1 MSGRDQATSVHA
13 PYQSRRELPD
23 SAQLSQLSSAF
34 AGLMLV
40 PMRISAAEA
49 LPRFQ
54 AHLVGEESLGVADP
68 SPFAP
73 FVRALDDVLAGGPL
87 ASADVIAEI
96 EAELLP
102 RELHSHALTP
112 ALLEGGIHSVRR
124 QLASVDGWC
133 VDHLNAAPL
142 TTRMRG
148 RVDELLAQVRASS
161 APFVFVNSVHRNQ
174 YDSFFAHLVA
184 RGHDVFVIERGSQST
199 RFADYTR
206 PAAGACRHKY
216 LLNALEQIDFLR
228 RLDKGV
234 AMFVTEAFIHHLY
247 SGFRAAAQDAYVH
260 ALMRLCH
267 VPTIACLYDVV
278 NPFDVDLH
286 LEDEYLRL
294 HSNLLREAGGV
305 VLNANTDMTA
315 TFLTRAFGLSNPVVS
330 FLRYN
335 EAEAPTDAARPA
347 RRPGEFHIALVGAFL
362 DDLVPGQRDRM
373 RELSPQIRRLLER
386 GVDVHSYGDL
396 GTAAL
401 FRRQLPPNL
410 RRRFHVYGAI
420 ADQAALIAEV
430 AQHDAGW
437 MVHKTQVPISVAAR
451 AHQPVFKDA
460 VYLFHLSTVP
470 SSILLF
476 GSAGLPMFISRSE
489 QGLLRTF
496 GSEGFIPIE
505 LSEVDAID
513 AIIAAQDWPR
523 LRQAAREKRGRFGM
537 AAHFDE
543 FARFLAAVEGHAK
556 AAPAT
561 KPLRPKQASPQPAPA
576 SADSAPARTDETTAP
591 TRLNPWTS
599 GQATAA
605 VAPTVARWLSALF
618 ETHAISVSPAA
629 AAREAEAT
637 AADGQT
643 EGDPYRRLT
652 AAIAD
657 VLAPTGVA
665 LEDVLTR
672 FEAPLLLRE
681 LHTYPVVSAL
691 AEASDARL
699 RELTQHPETLVPL
712 VLQGT
717 SATARM
723 RSKVDAVLTAIRA
736 ETKPI
741 LFVNN
746 VHRFQYGPL
755 LSALEKAGH
764 TVFSICRGYQEG
776 EPTNLLATATGP
788 EQRRVYLNAFELA
801 DLAARADHGVWITNS
816 EGFIHSHFEGG
827 RALAN
832 EAYLAGLMRVMRQP
846 VLLLLYDMVN
856 QFSHEL
862 EYEAAYDHVHAVM
875 LKSASRVVLNSNTRM
890 ACDFVA
896 RAYHLAHPVTSF
908 LRYNELAERFVPP
921 QGRARGEF
929 HVCMAGAFLGDEWQ
943 RDRMRHM
950 SPAVRDLLN
959 AGLFVHYY
967 GDPANAAAFAA
978 RLPAEQRPRFIRHE
992 VIRDQAALVRE
1003 ISGYDAGWMVH
1014 QTQEAAAI
1022 MHAMQRPRMKDAIY
1036 VFHLSTVPS
1045 SILLFGCAGLPIFIN
1060 RSMQGIVEDLAD
1072 DSVVPVELSELPS
1085 IGTWLPTLDWEGLR
1099 ARAQK
1104 NAARF
1109 SMQAH
1114 ANDFIDLVQ
1123 PLFAAASTTSQR

>member
-1 MSGRDQATSVHA
+1 VSGPHDKTSIASRHA
-13 PYQSRRELPD
+13 PYRRRDELPN
-23 SAQLSQLSSAF
+23 STQLAEAF
-34 AGLMLV
+34 ASLMLV
-40 PMRISAAEA
+40 PMKIGAAEA

-54 AHLVGEESLGVADP
+54 GHLLGDEPLAVA
-68 SPFAP
+68 AP
-73 FVRALDDVLAGGPL
+73 AVFGAFIHALDSVLAGGPL
-87 ASADVIAEI
+87 DSADVIAEI
-96 EAELLP
+96 ETELLP
-102 RELHSHALTP
+102 RELHSYALTP
-112 ALLEGGIHSVRR
+112 PLLERGIHSIRR
-124 QLASVDGWC
+124 QLASVDDWC
-133 VDHLNAAPL
+133 VDHLAAAPL
-142 TTRMRG
+142 TMRMRG
-148 RVDELLAQVRASS
+148 RVDELLVQVRA
-161 APFVFVNSVHRNQ
+161 APSPFIFVNSVHRNQ
-174 YDSFFAHLVA
+174 YDSFFDHLVA
-184 RGHDVFVIERGSQST
+184 QGHDVFVIERGSQSA
-199 RFADYTR
+199 RFSDYPR
-206 PAAGACRHKY
+206 PAQGSCRHKY
-216 LLNALEQIDFLR
+216 LLNALEQVDFLQ

-260 ALMRLCH
+260 ALMRLCR

-294 HSNLLREAGGV
+294 HRNLLREAGGV
-305 VLNANTDMTA
+305 VLNANTEMTA
-315 TFLTRAFGLSNPVVS
+315 TFLQRAFELPNPVVS

-335 EAEAPTDAARPA
+335 EAEARTDERPA
-347 RRPGEFHIALVGAFL
+347 RAPGEFHIALVGAFL

-386 GVDVHSYGDL
+386 GIDVHSYGDL

-420 ADQAALIAEV
+420 ADQTALIAEV

-451 AHQPVFKDA
+451 ARQQVFKDA

-513 AIIAAQDWPR
+513 AVIASQDWAR
-523 LRQAAREKRGRFGM
+523 LRQAAQKRRARFGM
-537 AAHFDE
+537 AAHFAT
-543 FARFLAAVEGHAK
+543 FARFLGDVQAYAKRGVQAPVVEK
-556 AAPAT
+556 QVAAPLETA
-561 KPLRPKQASPQPAPA
+561 AAH
-576 SADSAPARTDETTAP
+576 TDETTAP

-599 GQATAA
+599 GQSSAGVAA
-605 VAPTVARWLSALF
+605 PVARWLSVLF
-618 ETHAISVSPAA
+618 DTHAVSVSPAA
-629 AAREAEAT
+629 AAREAESET
-637 AADGQT
+637 NEAAKDTIG
-643 EGDPYRRLT
+643 GAYRDLLT
-652 AAIAD
+652 AITS
-657 VLAPTGVA
+657 VLGDTGVGID
-665 LEDVLTR
+665 DVLTR
-672 FEAPLLLRE
+672 FEGPLLLRE
-681 LHTYPVVSAL
+681 LHTYPVVPAL
-691 AEASDARL
+691 ADATEARL
-699 RELTQHPETLVPL
+699 REFAQHPEVLVPL
-712 VLQGT
+712 VLHGT
-717 SATARM
+717 RTTTRM
-723 RSKVDAVLTAIRA
+723 QTKVDAVLAAIRA
-736 ETKPI
+736 APRPI
-741 LFVNN
+741 LFLNN

-755 LSALEKAGH
+755 LDALEAAGH
-764 TVFSICRGYQEG
+764 TIFSICRGYQEND
-776 EPTNLLATATGP
+776 PMAALASATTAET
-788 EQRRVYLNAFELA
+788 RRVYLNAFELA
-801 DLAARADHGVWITNS
+801 ELAARADMGVWITNS

-827 RALAN
+827 RAFAN
-832 EAYLAGLMRVMRQP
+832 EAYLAGLMQIMRQP
-846 VLLLLYDMVN
+846 AVLLLYDMVN

-862 EYEAAYDHVHAVM
+862 EYEAAYDHVHEAM
-875 LKSASRVVLNSNTRM
+875 LKAATRVVLNSNTRM

-908 LRYNELAERFVPP
+908 LRYNQLAERFAPP
-921 QGRARGEF
+921 QGRTRGEF

-950 SPAVRDLLN
+950 SPAVHDLLN

-967 GDPANAAAFAA
+967 GDPSNAAAFAA
-978 RLPAEQRPRFIRHE
+978 RLPAAQKARFIRHE

-1045 SILLFGCAGLPIFIN
+1045 SILLFGCAGLPMFIN
-1060 RSMQGIVEDLAD
+1060 RSMQGIVEDLAE

-1085 IGTWLPTLDWEGLR
+1085 IGTWLPTLDWDGLR
-1099 ARAQK
+1099 LRAQK
-1104 NAARF
+1104 NAPRF

-1114 ANDFIDLVQ
+1114 ANEFLDLVG
-1123 PLFAAASTTSQR
+1123 PLFPKGSGASPGTTKG